1 MYYGNFY
8 EFFAAVRNPIRQLNS
23 MGIQGLLPVLKEIQ
37 SPIDLSQL
45 SGESVAVDAYV
56 WLHKGAFSC
65 AFELATGK
73 PTLKYVDYCMR
84 KVNQLKQN
92 RIWPIIV
99 FDGGKLPMKKRTEVE
114 RHQIRTE
121 RMKKGKEMLEKGDK
135 TKACEY
141 FQTSIDI
148 TPEMAYE
155 WIKVL
160 RKEGVEYVVAP
171 YEADAQLAYL
181 SKQGIVS
188 AVISEDSDLLT
199 FGCKR
204 VIYKLGADGKGTE
217 IKLENLGNIKGM
229 EFWDH
234 SRFRQMCILAGC
246 DYLKSPPGIGVKT
259 AMKNLYK
266 CDAYSVLNY

>member
-1 MYYGNFY
+1 
-8 EFFAAVRNPIRQLNS
+8 
-23 MGIQGLLPVLKEIQ
+23 MGIEGLLPVLKDIQ
-37 SPIDLSQL
+37 VPVDLSLL

-92 RIWPIIV
+92 SIWPIIV
-99 FDGGKLPMKKRTEVE
+99 FDGGKLPMKNSTEAE
-114 RHQIRTE
+114 RHQNRTD
-121 RMKKGKEMLEKGDK
+121 RMRKGKEMLERGDFANALK
-135 TKACEY
+135 H

-160 RKEGVEYVVAP
+160 KKEGVEYVVAP

-188 AVISEDSDLLT
+188 AVISEDSDLLV
-199 FGCKR
+199 FGCNR
-204 VIYKLGADGKGTE
+204 VIYKLGTDGRGIE
-217 IKLENLGNIKGM
+217 INLENFGNVKGM

-259 AMKNLYK
+259 AMKYLSK
-266 CDAYSVLNY
+266 CDAYSVTNY